1 MREPPLKILPPA
13 KGQNGILP
21 WVIAVMVYLS
31 ALAIAGGFGLR
42 TAAHSWTADVAHRLS
57 VQIIADEESERDR
70 RTAKALA
77 VLQDIPGVAKVQS
90 LSKQQI
96 NALLEPWLGTGNV
109 SDDLPVPAIID
120 IVLTNDG
127 NNNTQSSVI
136 IAEIQEK
143 LKTNVPGAELD
154 THQQWLG
161 ELTQLTNSISWTANF
176 IVVLVTLA
184 TMAIVAFSTR
194 SGLAAHQP
202 TIDILHL
209 IGAPDRLVAREF
221 QRRMGWLGLLG
232 GIIGILFAAAT
243 IGLLGW
249 FARRAGEGLLASV
262 NLSPV
267 LLLVLACLP
276 LFAGLLT
283 LITARLTVLRVLNE
297 QL

>member
-1 MREPPLKILPPA
+1 MREPSLKILPPS

-42 TAAHSWTADVAHRLS
+42 TAAHGWTADVAHRLT
-57 VQIIADEESERDR
+57 VQIMADDQTMRDSRTSKAIALLR
-70 RTAKALA
+70 
-77 VLQDIPGVAKVQS
+77 DIPGVADVQP

-96 NALLEPWLGTGNV
+96 NALLEPWLGSGNV
-109 SDDLPVPAIID
+109 SEDLPVPAIID
-120 IVLTNDG
+120 VILTNDG
-127 NNNTQSSVI
+127 NNRVQSSVI
-136 IAEIQEK
+136 IKEINDK
-143 LKTNVPGAELD
+143 LKAEVPGAELD

-161 ELTQLTNSISWTANF
+161 ELTQLTNSIAWTANF

-209 IGAPDRLVAREF
+209 IGAPDQLVAREF
-221 QRRMGWLGLLG
+221 QRRMGWLGLWG
-232 GIIGILFAAAT
+232 GVIGIVFAAAT

-249 FARRAGEGLLASV
+249 LARRAGEGLLASV

-267 LLLVLACLP
+267 LLMVLACLP